1 MADFPELTPSSR
13 SFTPAVYPQRS
24 FRTLSGVLA
33 RRTFGNSPYG
43 AKLDLQYANVADT
56 AVNTLLD
63 HYHSQTAANQRFRL
77 SANITAGMSSDVAG
91 EVTSRAAARGN
102 LRWEYAEP
110 PKVESVRPGI
120 YNVSISLV
128 GEIRDPRT
136 DDA

>member
-1 MADFPELTPSSR
+1 MANFPALTPSSR

-24 FRTLSGVLA
+24 FRTLSGALA
-33 RRTFGNSPYG
+33 RRTFGSSPYG
-43 AKLDLQYANVADT
+43 AKLDLQYTNIADA

-63 HYHSQTAANQRFRL
+63 HYHSQTAANKRFRL
-77 SANITAGMSSDVAG
+77 SANTTAGMSSDVAG
-91 EVTSRAAARGN
+91 EVTSLAAARGN

-110 PKVESVRPGI
+110 PKVESVRPGV
-120 YNVSISLV
+120 YNVAISLA

>member
-1 MADFPELTPSSR
+1 MASFPALTPSSR

-120 YNVSISLV
+120 YNVSISLA